1 MEVVTIDSRN
11 GDGNVHYSYA
21 PGTANRNAYVRTLA
35 GFDAGRLLVTAG
47 GSRNRLR
54 CRRSVRCDDHHR
66 RHGEAIRRLPDRQRI
81 RRAYGCWRVVRLRLG
96 QTSPDQKRGR
106 TAHDRHRRQAGRLPR
121 QQPQRIR
128 RRPATLPN
136 AAYTSMEDDSTWVV
150 FKDAKA
156 LAGSPYESKQ
166 REYADCEAKN
176 PDFTQ
181 PIPDM
186 GPQHQYS
193 GEDKQAALAYAQAA
207 RKKGFDWV
215 KDPDADTPTS
225 ITIPGTVSESELRR
239 FLKECPTDGANISYA
254 FAGTTEEFGYDYNKV
269 LSEFTSGSA
278 STEAAP
284 QQ

>member
-1 MEVVTIDSRN
+1 MIGT
-11 GDGNVHYSYA
+11 DGKPVASQGNSLSA
-21 PGTANRNAYVRTLA
+21 
-35 GFDAGRLLVTAG
+35 
-47 GSRNRLR
+47 S
-54 CRRSVRCDDHHR
+54 DD
-66 RHGEAIRRLPDRQRI
+66 G
-81 RRAYGCWRVVRLRLG
+81 
-96 QTSPDQKRGR
+96 
-106 TAHDRHRRQAGRLPR
+106 
-121 QQPQRIR
+121 PQ
-128 RRPATLPN
+128 LYPN

-176 PDFTQ
+176 PGFTQ

>member
-1 MEVVTIDSRN
+1 MSTTHTRLVRRIAMLTSALSLASMLGACSSPLAAV
-11 GDGNVHYSYA
+11 
-21 PGTANRNAYVRTLA
+21 GTGSGADDRYDATTTTDATTKRFAACLTGK
-35 GFDAGRLLVTAG
+35 GFDA
-47 GSRNRLR
+47 
-54 CRRSVRCDDHHR
+54 
-66 RHGEAIRRLPDRQRI
+66 
-81 RRAYGCWRVVRLRLG
+81 
-96 QTSPDQKRGR
+96 R
-106 TAHDRHRRQAGRLPR
+106 TAAGVSSGSGSGKQAPTKNAVALRMIGTDGKPVASQGNSLSASDDG
-121 QQPQRIR
+121 PQ
-128 RRPATLPN
+128 LYPN

-176 PDFTQ
+176 TDFTQ

-239 FLKECPTDGANISYA
+239 FLKECPTDGANISYV